1 MSMLALVRHGQAS
14 FFADDYDAL
23 SPVGEAQARRLGDYW
38 SSRAEVFDEVYVGP
52 RRRQQRTAAL
62 VGAHYQAAGRSWPEP
77 VVLAELDEYDLGGL
91 LGRLSPVLV
100 ERDHEFADLVSACR
114 ASTGQDNRARSFQL
128 MFETLLTHWQGALP
142 DTDTALDGIES
153 WPAFRDRVRRG
164 LQMITSRPG
173 RGRRVAAFTSGGF
186 IGTAVGLVLS
196 VPDRTCLELNWR
208 LRNGSLTHLLFSPG
222 RLTLDDFNTLPH
234 LLDPAEWTYR

>member
-1 MSMLALVRHGQAS
+1 MSVLVLVRHGQAS

-23 SPVGEAQARRLGDYW
+23 SPAGETQARRLGDYW
-38 SSRAEVFDEVYVGP
+38 SSRCEVFDEVYIGP
-52 RRRQQRTAAL
+52 RQRQQRTAEL
-62 VGAHYQAAGRSWPEP
+62 VGARYQVAGRAWPEP
-77 VVLAELDEYDLGGL
+77 VVLSELDEYDLGGL
-91 LGRLSPVLV
+91 LGRLAPALV
-100 ERDHEFADLVSACR
+100 ERDHEFADLVSAYR
-114 ASTGQDNRARSFQL
+114 ASTGERNRARSFQL
-128 MFETLLTHWQGALP
+128 MFETLLTRWQAAVP
-142 DTDTALDGIES
+142 ETSLDGIES

-196 VPDRTCLELNWR
+196 VPERTCLELNWR

-222 RLTLDDFNTLPH
+222 RLTLDNFNTLPH
-234 LLDPAEWTYR
+234 LHDPAEWTYR